1 MGYALPAAR
10 ELFGDELRGAGPW
23 HDEHRLSSRD
33 LADRKEDLVKA
44 ATEATT
50 EGALGETFFAA
61 NHETGQPLVARRSSQ
76 RSEIRKALRS
86 EALSKSI
93 DPGVLASL
101 DASLAGSGLDASAVA
116 KEWTLT
122 SPVATGLV
130 PFDLEAPAKLLTPR
144 PTPLRNSIPRVR
156 GKGSA
161 RRFKVISGFT
171 GTGTGGI
178 STLNGGI
185 SESTTNTGPGGLSYV
200 RPPYISYAGYDT
212 VINYVSWG
220 LSDSVSWQAEYEGQ
234 GFDDPVSLSMMA
246 LLYATML
253 LDERYM
259 LYGRG
264 TTGNGYAGALGT
276 PTISLSAV
284 AASVS
289 PQGSSTLAGITYWVV
304 VAADAG
310 DLLGVTGGLHQGP
323 CTSGTA
329 SSASVSVSAGQA
341 IQVSVSSDV
350 AGALG
355 YNMFVASTSS
365 GPFYYAGRTGY
376 NKGYIVSQPV
386 TGASVASSAADGSA
400 IATNFDGLFTNLAAS
415 GGYVTRLNSTFSTST
430 PGVEF
435 QTAFSS
441 LYDSVKADPDEI
453 WLNGHDRNQL
463 SNALLTGSNTNNY
476 RIYIPEGTTGS
487 GVRIGAL
494 VQSLVNQITGKELD
508 LLVHPW
514 APQGNA
520 IIRSRT
526 LPIPDS
532 NVTETSVM
540 AMVQDYVAIKWP
552 VQQFTF
558 DASTLEIGSMA
569 HYAPTWSGVIQGIQQ
584 NG

>member
-10 ELFGDELRGAGPW
+10 ELFGDELRGAAPW
-23 HDEHRLSSRD
+23 HDDRPSSRE
-33 LADRKEDLVKA
+33 LADRKEALIKA
-44 ATEATT
+44 ATQATAD
-50 EGALGETFFAA
+50 GAAGETFFAA
-61 NHETGQPLVARRSSQ
+61 NHDSGVPLVGRRAGQ
-76 RSEIRKALRS
+76 RSELRKSLKD
-86 EALSKSI
+86 EVLTKGV
-93 DPGVLASL
+93 DPSLLANLEASL
-101 DASLAGSGLDASAVA
+101 GSGGADPSLLA

-156 GKGSA
+156 GKGAA

-178 STLNGGI
+178 GTLNGGI
-185 SESTTNTGPGGLSYV
+185 TESTTNTGPGGLAYV

-220 LSDSVSWQAEYEGQ
+220 LSDSVSWQAEYQGQ
-234 GFDDPVSLSMMA
+234 GFDDPVSLSMTA

-259 LYGRG
+259 LYARG

-276 PTISLSAV
+276 PVVSLSAV
-284 AASVS
+284 AGSVS
-289 PQGSSTLAGITYWVV
+289 PQGSSTLSTATYWVV

-310 DLLGVTGGLHQGP
+310 DLLGTTGGMHQGP
-323 CTSGTA
+323 TTA
-329 SSASVSVSAGQA
+329 AASVSVTSGQA
-341 IQVSVSSDV
+341 IQVDV
-350 AGALG
+350 TTDVTGALG
-355 YNMFVASTSS
+355 YNMFVGSVSS

-376 NKGYIVSQPV
+376 NYGYVVSQP
-386 TGASVASSAADGSA
+386 TSGATATASASDASAV
-400 IATNFDGLFTNLAAS
+400 ATNFDGLFTNLAAS
-415 GGYVTRLNSTFSTST
+415 GGYTTRLNSTFSTSN

-441 LYDSVKADPDEI
+441 LFDAVKADPDEI

-463 SNALLTGSNTNNY
+463 SNALLTGNNTNNY
-476 RIYIPEGTTGS
+476 RIYIPEGVTGG

-520 IIRSRT
+520 MIRSRT

-552 VQQFTF
+552 VQQFTY
-558 DASTLEIGSMA
+558 DASTLEIGTFA
-569 HYAPTWSGVIQGIQQ
+569 HYAPTWSGVIQGIKQ